1 MVSGAWSGVAQFLN
15 SLYIVRAS
23 AVVPVVLAGSGCG
36 GKNIL
41 KKIEIG
47 Y

>member
-1 MVSGAWSGVAQFLN
+1 VVQSLKL
-15 SLYIVRAS
+15 LYIVRAS
-23 AVVPVVLAGSGCG
+23 AVVLAVLAGSGCS

-47 Y
+47 A